1 VSVELDGRSIE
12 RILVLGFG
20 VTGRA
25 VAESC
30 FARDLLVSVSDAGRL
45 SDEARGWLDAR
56 GIPFEEGGHTERF
69 LPTADALVLSPGVPV
84 DHPIVCEARRRGLLD
99 FSELDLAFAL
109 AGEIPIVAVTG
120 TNGKGTTVTLIDALL
135 RGIGRTPCVGGNIG
149 TPFVSLLARIRD
161 CDVVVL
167 EVSSFQAEQS
177 RLLRPQVGVLLNL
190 APDHL
195 DRHGS
200 MAAYA
205 AAKGRLFRLQT
216 ERDATILP
224 FALRDAF
231 PQGRGRRIYFDAPPP
246 LLPDGAAGLRPHN
259 RANLAAAVTAVAVL
273 DPRLEPDSVP
283 LAALSEAFNLPH
295 RMQAIGSIDGVR
307 AVDDSKSTNADAAV
321 AALRAT
327 DAPTVLLIGGR
338 HKGAGYEALVAEI
351 GRQDVRAIVLFGE
364 AAADLGPLF
373 ASTPATVLLTGSLDE
388 AVEAGLASAR
398 AGDVLLFS
406 PACASFDAYRSYA
419 ERGDAF
425 AKAVRGRPGFELRL
439 AKDPRA

>member
-1 VSVELDGRSIE
+1 MSVELAGRSID
-12 RILVLGFG
+12 RVLVLGFG

-25 VAESC
+25 VAASC
-30 FARDLLVSVSDAGRL
+30 RARDIFVSVSDAGRL

-69 LPTADALVLSPGVPV
+69 LPTADALVLSPGVCVDDPV
-84 DHPIVCEARRRGLLD
+84 VCAARRRGLLD
-99 FSELDLAFAL
+99 ISELDLAFAL
-109 AGEIPIVAVTG
+109 TGEIPIVAVTG
-120 TNGKGTTVTLIDALL
+120 TNGKGTTVTLIDVLL
-135 RGIGRTPCVGGNIG
+135 REIGRSPCVGGNIG
-149 TPFVSLLARIRD
+149 TPFVALLDRIPD

-177 RLLRPQVGVLLNL
+177 RLLRPRVGVLLNL

-216 ERDATILP
+216 ERDAAVLP

-231 PQGRGRRIYFDAPPP
+231 SQGRGRRLYFDAPPP
-246 LLPDGAAGLRPHN
+246 ALPDGAAGLSSHN
-259 RANLAAAVTAVAVL
+259 RANLAAAVTAIAAL
-273 DPRLEPDSVP
+273 GLRLESDSVP
-283 LAALSEAFNLPH
+283 LAALSEAFHLPH
-295 RMQAIGSIDGVR
+295 RMQAIGSIDGIR
-307 AVDDSKSTNADAAV
+307 AIDDSKSTNADAAV

-338 HKGAGYEALVAEI
+338 HKGAGYEALAAEI
-351 GRQDVRAIVLFGE
+351 GRRDVRAVVLFGE
-364 AAADLGPLF
+364 ASADFEPLF
-373 ASTPATVLLTGSLDE
+373 ASTPATVLRADGLDD
-388 AVEAGLASAR
+388 AVEEGLAVAR

-406 PACASFDAYRSYA
+406 PACASFDAYRNYA

-425 AKAVRGRPGFELRL
+425 ARAVRGRPGFVPRSTKDLR
-439 AKDPRA
+439 A